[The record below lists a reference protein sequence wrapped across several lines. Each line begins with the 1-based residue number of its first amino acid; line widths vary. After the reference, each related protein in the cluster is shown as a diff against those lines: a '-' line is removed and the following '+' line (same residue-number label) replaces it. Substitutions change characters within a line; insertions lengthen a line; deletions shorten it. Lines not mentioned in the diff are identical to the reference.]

1 MNVSL
6 ARIHVIR
13 ERASEQEALAEIYS
27 QAFKSLG
34 SFASL
39 GAVQI
44 AEAPV

>member
-13 ERASEQEALAEIYS
+13 ERASEQKALAVNGV
-27 QAFKSLG
+27 QVLKSPG

-39 GAVQI
+39 GAAQI

>member
-13 ERASEQEALAEIYS
+13 ERASEQ
-27 QAFKSLG
+27 KSLTTMGLQITG

-39 GAVQI
+39 GAIQF